1 MFLTQH
7 LKNRRRAIEVA
18 CVIGIMLL
26 AFLLR
31 MYHIDRLAVFLSDQ
45 AIDSYAVKDILS
57 GDFTLLGPR
66 ASVGQFFNG
75 PIVYY
80 LMVPF
85 YLFLRNDPLA
95 GTIFQI
101 TLQIASIPFLYIV
114 TKRFGGLKAGFMS
127 IVIFVFSPLLIS
139 YSRATFNS
147 YPAIFFTTV
156 ILYFITKETLSNKS
170 LLLAGLLT
178 GMLVQMHYFL
188 YMYAFGYFIYVS
200 KQSKNIK
207 KIMSFLIG
215 CVVGL
220 SPFLLFEL
228 RHNFFNI
235 RAILFSG
242 RTITEHVSILRRV
255 EDVGT
260 MIGNLLGPSSSLIGV
275 AFLLIVCFMLIRNK
289 IDRKL
294 KSIFF
299 ISLFVLLGNIILYKG
314 ALQTH
319 YLIGFMMIFVV
330 AISSIF
336 AQVFPSRSL
345 VLIAFIYI
353 SCFFVFQKYLFRIPT
368 EQDGL
373 GLPDQ
378 RKVVSYISNWKIEN
392 PDTSWNV
399 TQDAQRDNRA
409 MPLRYLLSLNPS
421 LSQPMSVEEYQSNK
435 ELFVVIPTNKKIE
448 DIRTWEVVS
457 YGKNYNVVANVPIN
471 TRYAVVY
478 LRKR

>member
-1 MFLTQH
+1 
-7 LKNRRRAIEVA
+7 
-18 CVIGIMLL
+18 
-26 AFLLR
+26 
-31 MYHIDRLAVFLSDQ
+31 
-45 AIDSYAVKDILS
+45 
-57 GDFTLLGPR
+57 
-66 ASVGQFFNG
+66 
-75 PIVYY
+75 
-80 LMVPF
+80 
-85 YLFLRNDPLA
+85 
-95 GTIFQI
+95 
-101 TLQIASIPFLYIV
+101 
-114 TKRFGGLKAGFMS
+114 
-127 IVIFVFSPLLIS
+127 
-139 YSRATFNS
+139 
-147 YPAIFFTTV
+147 
-156 ILYFITKETLSNKS
+156 
-170 LLLAGLLT
+170 
-178 GMLVQMHYFL
+178 
-188 YMYAFGYFIYVS
+188 
-200 KQSKNIK
+200 
-207 KIMSFLIG
+207 
-215 CVVGL
+215 
-220 SPFLLFEL
+220 
-228 RHNFFNI
+228 
-235 RAILFSG
+235 
-242 RTITEHVSILRRV
+242 
-255 EDVGT
+255 
-260 MIGNLLGPSSSLIGV
+260 
-275 AFLLIVCFMLIRNK
+275 MLIRNK

-299 ISLFVLLGNIILYKG
+299 ISLFVLLVNIILYKG

-457 YGKNYNVVANVPIN
+457 FGKNYNVVANVPIN

>member
-1 MFLTQH
+1 
-7 LKNRRRAIEVA
+7 
-18 CVIGIMLL
+18 MLL